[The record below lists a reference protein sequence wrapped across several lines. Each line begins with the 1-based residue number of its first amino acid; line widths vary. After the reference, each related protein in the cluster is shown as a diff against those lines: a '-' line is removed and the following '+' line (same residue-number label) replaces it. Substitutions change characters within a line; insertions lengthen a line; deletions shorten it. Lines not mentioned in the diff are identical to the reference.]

1 MKEPERLTCYQ
12 EQVIDDCDEYCKANN
27 LPITHYSD
35 KTLRQMLDEYL
46 GWNGILGFTDYI
58 LAILELKGLVK

>member
-1 MKEPERLTCYQ
+1 MNEPQGLTPCQ
-12 EQVIDDCDEYCKANN
+12 EQVIDDCDDYCKANN

>member
-1 MKEPERLTCYQ
+1 MNEPLLLTRYQ
-12 EQVIDDCDEYCKANN
+12 EQVIDDCDEYCEANN

-46 GWNGILGFTDYI
+46 GWNGIIGFTDYI

>member
-1 MKEPERLTCYQ
+1 MKEPQRLTRYQ
-12 EQVIDDCDEYCKANN
+12 EEVIDDCDEYCKENN
-27 LPITHYSD
+27 LPITHYCD

-46 GWNGILGFTDYI
+46 KWNGIIGFTDHI

>member
-1 MKEPERLTCYQ
+1 MDEPQRLTRYQ
-12 EQVIDDCDEYCKANN
+12 EEVIDDCDEFCKANN

-46 GWNGILGFTDYI
+46 KWNGIIGFTDYI